1 MSIEPLLHR
10 VQTTTGLST
19 NHYWFEYKSL
29 LVYGVNH
36 YWFGY
41 ETTTALSA
49 NDYCFVLPSSSRLLF
64 ELTSSLMYLIHEW
77 VRITYY
83 TLVCHRSDLD

>member
-10 VQTTTGLST
+10 VLTTTALST
-19 NHYWFEYKSL
+19 D
-29 LVYGVNH
+29 H

-49 NDYCFVLPSSSRLLF
+49 NDYCFVLPSSSRLFF

-83 TLVCHRSDLD
+83 T